1 MRQRFNRWWSEL
13 TLWALAKR
21 REMRDCPE
29 GNDLVFAILV
39 RQQLEKAKTPDRRP
53 VAHSHKRANA

>member
-39 RQQLEKAKTPDRRP
+39 RQQLEKTKTHDQQSAR
-53 VAHSHKRANA
+53 HSHKRANA

>member
-39 RQQLEKAKTPDRRP
+39 RQQLEKAKTPDQQCI
-53 VAHSHKRANA
+53 AHSHNRANA